1 MSNLKSSQTFANRA
15 RALARTAMKFSRKQR
30 LTVVVSTAKTI
41 DELRRE
47 LQNLS
52 SGMNLQLSIKD
63 CSPDLKEQLWSAFRR
78 LSEEFGCSAEFR
90 PDGQLWFVKRG

>member
-1 MSNLKSSQTFANRA
+1 
-15 RALARTAMKFSRKQR
+15 MKFSRKLPVFTMQQQR